1 MRKNHSTL
9 TNDAVVKD
17 LQCKFYQHSY
27 LCAAWSWP
35 RCYVCVCMLYV
46 YSLCIFVSLRVTARE
61 WPILVSKGH
70 SVHPPDATFPV
81 EAMHSCL
88 LPQISIPSDP
98 MEQRDRVTLRTC
110 ACTHTHTCK
119 HAGRPGSDKVPGS
132 QDRGLDGKMHSFTCC
147 FFQISIIVGLFW
159 LLMILEFTPK
169 SHTNSN
175 WPEADLRFPMLE
187 GEQKGLVHLLL
198 WDQLKEDSI

>member
-17 LQCKFYQHSY
+17 LQWKFYQHSY

-98 MEQRDRVTLRTC
+98 MEQRDRITLRTC
-110 ACTHTHTCK
+110 ACTHTHTRASMQADQEVTRFQGHKTEAWMEKCILS
-119 HAGRPGSDKVPGS
+119 HVA
-132 QDRGLDGKMHSFTCC
+132 SFR
-147 FFQISIIVGLFW
+147 SRSL
-159 LLMILEFTPK
+159 
-169 SHTNSN
+169 
-175 WPEADLRFPMLE
+175 
-187 GEQKGLVHLLL
+187 
-198 WDQLKEDSI
+198 